1 MSLNNII
8 FDLDGTLID
17 SRSEII
23 STYRRVFE
31 QIPPHV
37 SVDPHKLNF
46 GATLQNVLASVYGS
60 NNKLID
66 SAKALFSSIYDVSAY
81 ADTTIYDGVYTT
93 LDSLKRRGYNLHI
106 ATNKRYHPTKQILE
120 KKDLNKFFSYIAAN
134 EMHPGV
140 TLSKL
145 QMIELIMKQA
155 SFSNGFMVGDSETD
169 IEAGKEAGLYTIG
182 VSYGYDSE
190 LKLMNKKPL
199 AILDSFRKLY
209 TFVTEQS
216 YGNHK

>member
-17 SRSEII
+17 SRNEII
-23 STYRRVFE
+23 STYRQVFE
-31 QIPPHV
+31 QIPPHI
-37 SVDPHKLNF
+37 SVDPNNLNF

-60 NNKLID
+60 NNELID
-66 SAKALFSSIYDVSAY
+66 SAKSLFSSIYDVSTY
-81 ADTTIYDGVYTT
+81 ADTTIYEGVYTT
-93 LDSLKRRGYNLHI
+93 LDSLKRNGYDLHI
-106 ATNKRYHPTKQILE
+106 ATNKRYGPTMQILK
-120 KKDLNKFFSYIAAN
+120 KKDLSKFFSHIAAN

-145 QMIELIMKQA
+145 QMIELIMKRVP
-155 SFSNGFMVGDSETD
+155 FSDGFMVGDSETD

-190 LKLMNKKPL
+190 LRLMNKKPTAL
-199 AILDSFRKLY
+199 LDSFSKLY
-209 TFVTEQS
+209 TFVKEQS
-216 YGNHK
+216 YSNHK